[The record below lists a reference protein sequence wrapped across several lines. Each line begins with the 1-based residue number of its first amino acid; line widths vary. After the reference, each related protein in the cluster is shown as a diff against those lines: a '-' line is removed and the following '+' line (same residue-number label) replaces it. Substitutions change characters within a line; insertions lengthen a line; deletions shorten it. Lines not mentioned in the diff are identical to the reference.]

1 MGGICEGRVV
11 IVTGAG
17 RGIGRGHA
25 LEFARQGA
33 CVVVNDFGTAADGS
47 ASGATPADEVVAEIR
62 DLGGEAVANS
72 ADVADWDQAAAMVAQ
87 AVDTFGRLD
96 ALVNNAG
103 FVRDRMTFSTS
114 EDEWDAVVRVHLKG
128 HFCPARHA
136 AAYWRERSKAGEA
149 VEARIVNTSSG
160 AGLLGSVGQSAYSAA
175 KAGIAAYTL
184 VLAAEL
190 GRYGVTANAIAP
202 VARTRMTE
210 EVFAESMAAPPEGTF
225 DRVAAENVAP
235 LVVWLA
241 SAEASDITGRVFEI
255 EGGRVCLVDGWRH
268 GPSRDKGSRWDPRE
282 LGPAVRDLVAE
293 APTPEPV
300 YGTR

>member
-1 MGGICEGRVV
+1 
-11 IVTGAG
+11 
-17 RGIGRGHA
+17 
-25 LEFARQGA
+25 
-33 CVVVNDFGTAADGS
+33 
-47 ASGATPADEVVAEIR
+47 
-62 DLGGEAVANS
+62 
-72 ADVADWDQAAAMVAQ
+72 
-87 AVDTFGRLD
+87 
-96 ALVNNAG
+96 
-103 FVRDRMTFSTS
+103 
-114 EDEWDAVVRVHLKG
+114 
-128 HFCPARHA
+128 
-136 AAYWRERSKAGEA
+136 
-149 VEARIVNTSSG
+149 
-160 AGLLGSVGQSAYSAA
+160 
-175 KAGIAAYTL
+175 
-184 VLAAEL
+184 
-190 GRYGVTANAIAP
+190 
-202 VARTRMTE
+202 MTE